1 MSSPRSCSCP
11 SSSSFS
17 ITSTAPQNARQ
28 WWQVEDA
35 PPTTSTPAR
44 RVPRRGDQRARS
56 VILPAQTAMPSGWY
70 CNSNRP
76 VVVSLHGLV
85 LCWMPAEKTAQR
97 GLRSARNQHQIASK
111 LIPGR
116 KSTRT
121 WKRRQAAQATALT
134 VATLMRARR
143 ARLHLFEP
151 KLYRI
156 RTTESARWLKAWVF
170 QCHRWTRDVRSKRC
184 FLGEKYKVWT
194 LVEALFLHKQAR
206 SVQGGQGEHK
216 HTLQKGQESGSDK
229 VGRCCR
235 SQERRRRSG

>member
-1 MSSPRSCSCP
+1 
-11 SSSSFS
+11 
-17 ITSTAPQNARQ
+17 
-28 WWQVEDA
+28 
-35 PPTTSTPAR
+35 
-44 RVPRRGDQRARS
+44 
-56 VILPAQTAMPSGWY
+56 MPSGWY

-85 LCWMPAEKTAQR
+85 LCWMPPEKTAQR

-121 WKRRQAAQATALT
+121 WQRRQAAQATALT

-143 ARLHLFEP
+143 ARLYLFEP

-156 RTTESARWLKAWVF
+156 RATESAGWLKAWVF
-170 QCHRWTRDVRSKRC
+170 QCHRWTRDVRSKGC

-206 SVQGGQGEHK
+206 SVQGGQGELK
-216 HTLQKGQESGSDK
+216 RTLQRTRKWEQQGWEVLPVAGEAQAVWMRARQRLGTRLLGET
-229 VGRCCR
+229 VQPCRCGWLR
-235 SQERRRRSG
+235 G